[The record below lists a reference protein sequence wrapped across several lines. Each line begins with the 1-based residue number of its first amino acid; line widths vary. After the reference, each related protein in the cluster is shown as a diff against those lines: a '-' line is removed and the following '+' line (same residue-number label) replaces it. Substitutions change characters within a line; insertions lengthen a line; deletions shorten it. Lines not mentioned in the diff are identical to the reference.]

1 MHYEKY
7 IVSCSFFYVLV
18 SDSMKVF
25 EAGKLLVVLVCYVQV
40 FDKTFQSLLLID
52 STFSKKQAEYFMLS
66 VLLYSFAVENKKKC
80 NAMNKSTYLARQLL
94 YTWLLNKNYSINYIT
109 HCFSV

>member
-25 EAGKLLVVLVCYVQV
+25 EAGKLLVVLVCYV
-40 FDKTFQSLLLID
+40 
-52 STFSKKQAEYFMLS
+52 
-66 VLLYSFAVENKKKC
+66 
-80 NAMNKSTYLARQLL
+80 
-94 YTWLLNKNYSINYIT
+94 
-109 HCFSV
+109 